1 MADTTTTNLL
11 LTKPEVGASTDTWG
25 TKLNTDLDSVDAVFA
40 AAGTGTSV
48 GLNVG
53 AGKTLNVAGTLV
65 VTGSA
70 STIDATAIGATTPDS
85 GAFTTL
91 SSTGNTT
98 LGDASG
104 DAVTINGATTF
115 ANVSPTITPGTAN
128 GVAYL
133 NGSKVLT
140 TGSAL
145 TFDGTNFSIGG
156 GSNSSRFN
164 VTNGSSGG
172 FEINPDGTGSG
183 PTLIAYNRTGAA
195 YLQLTSLALNH
206 VWQNSST
213 ETMRLTSTGL
223 GIGTS
228 SPSQKLNVNGIA
240 LFEGSAQ
247 GNVIIQKTGTNGV
260 SLFSDAAGK
269 LAFYDQNAGVTR
281 ATLDSSGNL
290 GLGVTPSAWDTS
302 IFRTLQLGTG
312 AGSVSLSGRSDGV
325 KDLVLGSNLYYGTSN
340 FRYVGTGTA
349 TMYRMD
355 GGTHAWSTAASGTA
369 GNAISFSQSMT
380 LDASGNLLV
389 GTTSALTSASG
400 RGNVTINGTD
410 AVLAFGN
417 SNSSAGYVYA
427 ASTNLEISAASTR
440 YINFLTNGS
449 ERARIT
455 SGGYFKASYNGSY
468 VSSTASYHELVGGAN
483 DWTLYVRNTTGSSP
497 SGVAVNY
504 SAVAPNGTGNV
515 FLLCSDSSATR
526 AEIRSNGGIA
536 NYSAN
541 NVNLSDRR
549 EKTNF
554 APAKSYLDTICAIPV
569 QTFNYIDQSE
579 DDPGLTLGVVAQDV
593 QAVAPELVMESN
605 WGTKDDPKMRL
616 SVYQTDLQ
624 YALMKALQELKA
636 EFDAYKATHP

>member
-1 MADTTTTNLL
+1 
-11 LTKPEVGASTDTWG
+11 
-25 TKLNTDLDSVDAVFA
+25 
-40 AAGTGTSV
+40 
-48 GLNVG
+48 
-53 AGKTLNVAGTLV
+53 
-65 VTGSA
+65 
-70 STIDATAIGATTPDS
+70 
-85 GAFTTL
+85 
-91 SSTGNTT
+91 
-98 LGDASG
+98 
-104 DAVTINGATTF
+104 
-115 ANVSPTITPGTAN
+115 
-128 GVAYL
+128 
-133 NGSKVLT
+133 
-140 TGSAL
+140 
-145 TFDGTNFSIGG
+145 
-156 GSNSSRFN
+156 
-164 VTNGSSGG
+164 
-172 FEINPDGTGSG
+172 
-183 PTLIAYNRTGAA
+183 
-195 YLQLTSLALNH
+195 
-206 VWQNSST
+206 
-213 ETMRLTSTGL
+213 
-223 GIGTS
+223 
-228 SPSQKLNVNGIA
+228 
-240 LFEGSAQ
+240 
-247 GNVIIQKTGTNGV
+247 
-260 SLFSDAAGK
+260 
-269 LAFYDQNAGVTR
+269 
-281 ATLDSSGNL
+281 
-290 GLGVTPSAWDTS
+290 
-302 IFRTLQLGTG
+302 
-312 AGSVSLSGRSDGV
+312 
-325 KDLVLGSNLYYGTSN
+325 
-340 FRYVGTGTA
+340 
-349 TMYRMD
+349 
-355 GGTHAWSTAASGTA
+355 
-369 GNAISFSQSMT
+369 MT

-455 SGGYFKASYNGSY
+455 SGGYFKASNNGSY
-468 VSSTASYHELVGGAN
+468 VGSTASYHELVGGAN

-605 WGTKDDPKMRL
+605 WGTAEDPKMRL
-616 SVYQTDLQ
+616 SIYQTDLQ

>member
-1 MADTTTTNLL
+1 MADSTTSNLL

-25 TKLNTDLDSVDAVFA
+25 TKINTDLDSVDAVFA

-53 AGKTLNVAGTLV
+53 SGKTLNVAGTLV

-70 STIDATAIGATTPDS
+70 STIDATAIGLTTPDS

-115 ANVSPTITPGTAN
+115 VNVSPTITPGAAN

-228 SPSQKLNVNGIA
+228 SPSNKLTVSG
-240 LFEGSAQ
+240 
-247 GNVIIQKTGTNGV
+247 TGTVGRFISSNTGVYLGLQTSDANGV
-260 SLFSDAAGK
+260 YLGSVSNSMIFQTND
-269 LAFYDQNAGVTR
+269 TER
-281 ATLDSSGNL
+281 ARIDSSGNL
-290 GLGVTPSAWDTS
+290 
-302 IFRTLQLGTG
+302 
-312 AGSVSLSGRSDGV
+312 
-325 KDLVLGSNLYYGTSN
+325 
-340 FRYVGTGTA
+340 
-349 TMYRMD
+349 M
-355 GGTHAWSTAASGTA
+355 
-369 GNAISFSQSMT
+369 
-380 LDASGNLLV
+380 V

>member
-25 TKLNTDLDSVDAVFA
+25 TKINTDLDSVDAVFA

-53 AGKTLNVAGTLV
+53 SGKTLNVAGTLV

-70 STIDATAIGATTPDS
+70 STIDATAIGLTTPDS

-115 ANVSPTITPGTAN
+115 VNVSPTITPGAAN

-228 SPSQKLNVNGIA
+228 SPSNKLTVSG
-240 LFEGSAQ
+240 
-247 GNVIIQKTGTNGV
+247 TGTVGRFISSNTGVYLGLQTSDANGV
-260 SLFSDAAGK
+260 YL
-269 LAFYDQNAGVTR
+269 
-281 ATLDSSGNL
+281 
-290 GLGVTPSAWDTS
+290 
-302 IFRTLQLGTG
+302 
-312 AGSVSLSGRSDGV
+312 GSVS
-325 KDLVLGSNLYYGTSN
+325 N
-340 FRYVGTGTA
+340 
-349 TMYRMD
+349 
-355 GGTHAWSTAASGTA
+355 
-369 GNAISFSQSMT
+369 SMVFQT
-380 LDASGNLLV
+380 NDTERARIDSSGNLLV

-400 RGNVTINGTD
+400 RGNVTINGMD